1 MPAVVAAHTGK
12 QPVAVD
18 TKAHRPRPAA
28 TGRSQCGGNEV
39 VRGRGQGG
47 VNKVVRGRGQGG
59 GNKVVRGRSQCGGN
73 EVVRGRGQGGVNEV
87 IRRTSG
93 VATEISMAGIMQN
106 LLLEVSI
113 NPSSAPGINII
124 ASVPDNVL
132 FPLRRWTGS

>member
-28 TGRSQCGGNEV
+28 TGQSQC
-39 VRGRGQGG
+39 
-47 VNKVVRGRGQGG
+47 G
-59 GNKVVRGRSQCGGN
+59 GNKVVRGRSQGGRN
-73 EVVRGRGQGGVNEV
+73 KVVRG
-87 IRRTSG
+87 TSG
-93 VATEISMAGIMQN
+93 AATEISMAGIMQN

-113 NPSSAPGINII
+113 NII
-124 ASVPDNVL
+124 ASVPDNVF